1 MDNRHILIVDDHPI
15 NRRLPAVILRDAGWI
30 TEEAESG
37 ENALSLLAQNRYD
50 AVLLDI
56 SMPGMSGEEVCRRIR
71 ADSRLK
77 SLRIIAYTAH
87 AMEENR
93 REMMDAGF
101 DWILVKPISRESLL
115 ESLDSTERHA

>member
-1 MDNRHILIVDDHPI
+1 MSSRRILIVDDHPI

-30 TEEAESG
+30 IDEAANG
-37 ENALSLLAQNRYD
+37 EDALARLWDTTYD

-71 ADSRLK
+71 ADG
-77 SLRIIAYTAH
+77 SLRHLKVIAYTAH

-93 REMMDAGF
+93 DDIMNAGF
-101 DWILVKPISRESLL
+101 HGILVKPISRQSLL
-115 ESLDSTERHA
+115 DALGAA